1 MALRWWL
8 SEVFKVLTPGTSR
21 IRLNPLLVLAAACA
35 GSVAMLLAPPAA
47 LVTALAALSAS
58 TAAVRGLREV
68 LSAYVLLAP
77 FIAAY
82 SIAALIMQLVLGTL
96 DPYMIVMNSG
106 RILSIALLAALLMS
120 MLSIA
125 DLISLVGRYSP
136 GAALGIALAIKSL
149 QVVALT
155 LSRLYDVYSVNL
167 GNAGGGLKRRITL
180 TTSLARAVTYLSVVN
195 ALEVSEALYTR
206 YSVLAERLRS
216 WR

>member
-1 MALRWWL
+1 MALRWL
-8 SEVFKVLTPGTSR
+8 SEVFKALTPGTSR
-21 IRLNPLLVLAAACA
+21 IRLNPLLVFAAACA
-35 GSVAMLLAPPAA
+35 GSVTLLLAPPAA
-47 LVTALAALSAS
+47 LATALVALTVS

-77 FIAAY
+77 FIIAY
-82 SIAALIMQLVLGTL
+82 SIAALIVQLILGTL
-96 DPYMIVMNSG
+96 DPYTIIINSG
-106 RILSIALLAALLMS
+106 RVASIALLAALLMS
-120 MLSIA
+120 MLSIV
-125 DLISLVGRYSP
+125 DLISLIGRYSP

-155 LSRLYDVYSVNL
+155 LSSLYEVYSINL
-167 GNAGGGLKRRITL
+167 GNAGSGLKRKLAL
-180 TTSLARAVTYLSVVN
+180 TTSLARAVTYSSIVN